1 MVKSIGYIAIGLLL
15 GALGSSLVMATKTNK
30 RIAWAQ
36 QQYDSVLAQHERTSD
51 SLTAALAEAV
61 EETMRADSI
70 AEAAVQRAVQTDI
83 TLDELLESQALED
96 ERRALDS
103 AEAFPT
109 VGVYVRE
116 LERFRSQCTEGLD
129 ACIEANER
137 RQDQIEALGT
147 KVGQQATELAAARTL
162 MEAQRAGLRESFLER
177 FERNAFRIGAV
188 VGVIYVL
195 SLVLR

>member
-1 MVKSIGYIAIGLLL
+1 
-15 GALGSSLVMATKTNK
+15 MATKTNK
-30 RIAWAQ
+30 RIEWAQ
-36 QQYDSVLAQHERTSD
+36 QQYDSIIAQHERKSD
-51 SLTAALAEAV
+51 SLAAALGEAI
-61 EETMRADSI
+61 EQTMKADSA
-70 AEAAVQRAVQTDI
+70 AEAAIQRAVQTDI
-83 TLDELLESQALED
+83 TLDELLESQAFEE

-116 LERFRSQCTEGLD
+116 LERFRTQCSEGLD

-137 RQDQIEALGT
+137 RQDQIEVLGNR
-147 KVGQQATELAAARTL
+147 VGQQATELAAARTL
-162 MEAQRAGLRESFLER
+162 IEAQRAGLKQSLLER